1 METGSKGAK
10 ISDMPD
16 MQIQNLLKNV
26 NFPVKKNE
34 LVDQLRKDGVSPE
47 ILQDVGMLPD
57 KEYKS
62 SDEIIKE
69 FKKELWK
76 KILVLRQQL

>member
-69 FKKELWK
+69 FKKEL
-76 KILVLRQQL
+76 